1 MIYVRE
7 YVEYV
12 TTQFLTV
19 YVKFQNHEDG
29 TFVIANMF
37 FIWII
42 FFLFLFL
49 RIWLNTCHVSPVTC
63 HLSLVNCHLSPRIE
77 QYLEGTML

>member
-19 YVKFQNHEDG
+19 FGKLQNHDDG

-37 FIWII
+37 FLWI
-42 FFLFLFL
+42 FFFLLFL
-49 RIWLNTCHVSPVTC
+49 RIWLSTCHVSPVTY
-63 HLSLVNCHLSPRIE
+63 HLSVV
-77 QYLEGTML
+77 T